1 MSEEITLTEKQMD
14 DLVQRFQNS
23 ASVADQ
29 DGFIPIDFSDTLT
42 ENITMQSPF
51 YDFLVTKGRVFP
63 TNSAEGAFRNIEI
76 PMEAR
81 SKFSNNETGSDINN
95 TNVSFTAPKYS
106 TAVVAR
112 KIESTDMFQTGNP
125 DFDSM
130 EYLRESATQD
140 NYTAIDEAL
149 FNLHIPNKF
158 DGIGE
163 TTENIIDC
171 EGEPVTLGHVIK
183 AVKKVMDRGGVVD
196 GVIAT
201 GGAIEQL
208 VASDDK
214 NNQKVY
220 PNGNNGQVILGKWAS
235 QIMTASGMVPLIAD
249 PNINNRGNVEPEPLS
264 DAVYIIDSRSVEIA
278 VLQES
283 ISKKLGANS
292 FAESELVGAFLRM
305 GNLAPFRN
313 AKITNIGYDE
323 DLVVDDDP

>member
-1 MSEEITLTEKQMD
+1 MSESEFLTIKQAEEWVEK
-14 DLVQRFQNS
+14 LQNS

-29 DGFIPIDFSDTLT
+29 DNFIPIDFSDTLT

-51 YDFLVTKGRVFP
+51 YDFLVSKGRVFP

-76 PMEAR
+76 PMNAR
-81 SKFSNNETGSDINN
+81 SKFSANETASDINN
-95 TNVSFTAPKYS
+95 TDVSFTAPKYS

-140 NYTAIDEAL
+140 NYTAIDEGL
-149 FNLHIPNKF
+149 FNNHIPNKF

-171 EGEPVTLGHVIK
+171 AGDPVTLPDVQK
-183 AVKKVMDRGGVVD
+183 AVRKVMDRGGVVD

-220 PNGNNGQVILGKWAS
+220 PNGNNGQVILGKWSS

-264 DAVYIIDSRSVEIA
+264 DAVYVLDSRSVEIA
-278 VLQES
+278 VLSES
-283 ISKKLGANS
+283 MSKKLGASS
-292 FAESELVGAFLRM
+292 FAESELVGTFLRM
-305 GNLAPFRN
+305 GNLAPYRN
-313 AKITNIGYDE
+313 AKIANIG
-323 DLVVDDDP
+323 VDG